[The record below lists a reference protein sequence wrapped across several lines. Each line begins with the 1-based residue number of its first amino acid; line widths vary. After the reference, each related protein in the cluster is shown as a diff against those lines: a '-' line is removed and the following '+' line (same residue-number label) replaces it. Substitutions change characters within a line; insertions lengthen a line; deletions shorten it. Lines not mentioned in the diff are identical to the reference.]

1 MKWAPADI
9 EKFMKAS
16 EYIDTAVVPLLPVSL
31 GDDMKETASM
41 TDFAN
46 ILSSQLER
54 QLQGRILLLPG
65 YSYFKNTAQES
76 MALLQKWEAQLMDRQ
91 FRHVFYVT
99 SDIDWKQRDGQL
111 KGTLLWLP
119 SLPLHQMDEGSK
131 VSVMEDQVRQLMN
144 LFISKWR
151 EEE

>member
-1 MKWAPADI
+1 MKWVPADI
-9 EKFMKAS
+9 EKFVKAS
-16 EYIDTAVVPLLPVSL
+16 EYIDTAVIPLLPVSL
-31 GDDMKETASM
+31 GDDIKETASM
-41 TDFAN
+41 ADFAD

-65 YSYFKNTAQES
+65 FSYLKNTASES
-76 MALLQKWEAQLMDRQ
+76 LALLQKWEAELLDRQ
-91 FRHVFYVT
+91 FNHVFYIT
-99 SDIDWKQRDGQL
+99 SDMGWKQQEKLL